1 MYGASIYVLCIYL
14 FSFYWSEIS
23 NSDICSDFLYSK
35 IIKAFKVNIF
45 LENVFK
51 LFLVY
56 YNLGLGKGKSCRM
69 SESLAPTPHN
79 HDVNKLLKGQYYS

>member
-1 MYGASIYVLCIYL
+1 MASTG
-14 FSFYWSEIS
+14 
-23 NSDICSDFLYSK
+23 
-35 IIKAFKVNIF
+35 
-45 LENVFK
+45 K

-79 HDVNKLLKGQYYS
+79 HDVNKLLKEQNYT